1 MILMLKKCKTFREQ
15 VINDKIEFESYHT
28 IVKYTNTM
36 LKIYFN
42 DYSRIC

>member
-1 MILMLKKCKTFREQ
+1 MILMLKKCKTFKEQ
-15 VINDKIEFESYHT
+15 VINDKIEFKLYHI
-28 IVKYTNTM
+28 IVKYTSIM